1 MSSVKVWD
9 LFVRVFHW
17 STALLFLS
25 NYWITEPGSQI
36 HRYIGYTLI
45 ALVLA
50 RILWGFVG
58 STYARFRSFVPTPT
72 TLFGYLP
79 EQHKIALG
87 IQCIGFSAVG
97 LFILSIYGNR
107 AKRFED

>member
-1 MSSVKVWD
+1 MSSIKVWD

-50 RILWGFVG
+50 YV
-58 STYARFRSFVPTPT
+58 S
-72 TLFGYLP
+72 
-79 EQHKIALG
+79 
-87 IQCIGFSAVG
+87 
-97 LFILSIYGNR
+97 
-107 AKRFED
+107 